1 MFFVIPNN
9 SYYFCTDFLPR
20 TFLESSSSH
29 PFDIEDT
36 SVGHHGK
43 VTKWHWG
50 NKLGHR
56 GTWWDTMGHF
66 GRIKFTNHCNI
77 KWRYRS
83 DVSTVEVPLLRI
95 RWPQSIAHLRTIIKT
110 TIVRS
115 VNKEQVEQKNRN
127 VYRDQKAHSY
137 YGNIAHDTL
146 LNCLKNYNKSLAI

>member
-1 MFFVIPNN
+1 MRHFIFLTFRSCLLLFRIILSIFVP
-9 SYYFCTDFLPR
+9 YFYRELFRKVLYHILLTLRTLP
-20 TFLESSSSH
+20 
-29 PFDIEDT
+29 
-36 SVGHHGK
+36 
-43 VTKWHWG
+43 
-50 NKLGHR
+50 
-56 GTWWDTMGHF
+56 WDTMGHF

-110 TIVRS
+110 TNVRS

-146 LNCLKNYNKSLAI
+146 LNCLKNFNKSLAI